1 MLRDRVSPLNKLGAE
16 AISNRLEA
24 DEEALARIA
33 EVTGAV
39 TVGSKDLQAV
49 AIISF
54 ICEDR
59 LSSRVMRKS
68 AAELTLKLKTGYG
81 VTPEGY
87 PSVLPAPLTV

>member
-24 DEEALARIA
+24 DEEVARIA